1 MRSWLQVWLW
11 GWSGLWNLVASGDS
25 ACQGGRSL
33 LLNRI
38 FRARPLSLK
47 GKGQNCTHSP
57 WMNWTRAGHES
68 KTHKRT
74 GSNKCISFHTMFTN
88 TSGWLASKCVI
99 VSSGTLCT
107 FRPSRAKSWWYCDI
121 CYRDL
126 WSREAGFRTHVITSL
141 AFQPHPC
148 WVSCL
153 IKFTVW
159 CSKSNFMI
167 L

>member
-1 MRSWLQVWLW
+1 MWGWLW
-11 GWSGLWNLVASGDS
+11 VWSGLWNLVASGD
-25 ACQGGRSL
+25 RVH
-33 LLNRI
+33 
-38 FRARPLSLK
+38 ARQREVSYSTGFSELALFHSKAKAKTALTRLEWIEREPAMK
-47 GKGQNCTHSP
+47 VKPTKGQVLIY
-57 WMNWTRAGHES
+57 
-68 KTHKRT
+68 
-74 GSNKCISFHTMFTN
+74 KCISFHTMFTN

-153 IKFTVW
+153 IKFTIW
-159 CSKSNFMI
+159 CSKSNFTI